1 MIAILAATSDHT
13 METTPETPATGAE
26 CVIPFEVETEDLDTE
41 SEEFSEDVATVLD
54 FCDERTL
61 GYRDR
66 LTIASVLIS
75 DVTEEF
81 EKDVLTYVE
90 ETPAAEVDPFIVAN
104 TSQVIERLRVV
115 SEILSTVEVEDG
127 EGEDDEFDEG
137 ELTGW

>member
-1 MIAILAATSDHT
+1 
-13 METTPETPATGAE
+13 METTPETSATGAE
-26 CVIPFEVETEDLDTE
+26 CVIPFEVEPEDLEDTE
-41 SEEFSEDVATVLD
+41 SVELSEDVATVLD

-61 GYRDR
+61 VYRDR
-66 LTIASVLIS
+66 LTIASALIS

-81 EKDVLTYVE
+81 EQDVLTYVE

-137 ELTGW
+137 ELTG